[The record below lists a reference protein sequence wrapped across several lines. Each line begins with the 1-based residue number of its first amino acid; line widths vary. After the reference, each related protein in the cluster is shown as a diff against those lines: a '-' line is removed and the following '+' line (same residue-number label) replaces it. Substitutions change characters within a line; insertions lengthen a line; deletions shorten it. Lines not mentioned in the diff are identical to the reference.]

1 MRSLGIM
8 SGLILS
14 LLAYE
19 FARAAPLALSP
30 AETKVCKNIRQC
42 IDILDRHSPEEF
54 DYAILH
60 QQFMRLGP
68 KGVSILLH
76 MLASQ
81 DEVAQFKA
89 QKLLSIGN
97 IKYSPND
104 QAKIAALWPRGD
116 LDAHAKIMR
125 ANLSPAILSRAI
137 ETLGHKDEDV
147 RRLSRDLIDALPE
160 NSHRLN
166 AADFN
171 RLAKAVITEP
181 RPGLVSLL
189 KTEPSEKTKP
199 VLTRILRS
207 GDAASVIAAYEAL
220 FAQDPKTAFQ
230 TLLGTLY
237 DLTDDE
243 DQAALGLAA
252 LLRHRHKSR
261 ADGFYLNFAKDI
273 ANDSKMSAMGRLVGF
288 DAVMGFG
295 AQNKTRL
302 ANTPLMIENL
312 KAALAAH
319 ADVPLNYA
327 HNFYASANDNAQPW
341 IDEIWRTL
349 KSDPYKNPNTAT
361 IFFRYVGTLSTP
373 GAKSIVSQALN
384 NKRDYGMIILGLTTA
399 VRQKDKSRIAQFK
412 KLLSHPISDV
422 RAVSAAAI
430 DALQQGTISLS
441 AERLS
446 DRIAEINRDAKLC
459 RAVPTDFKAEVKQLP
474 FFDLETHAINSKA
487 PLRSLVS
494 SIAPTSEGWL
504 VGYIA
509 GQAGGDLQFYDNKTG
524 RGVPVMYA
532 QNTSSKTLSHSNVQ
546 AILPVTPQPLGQY
559 ASEFW
564 SVITDGHRSGHSAI
578 YRVSKNRNRFRLKR
592 HAQLPS
598 NTVQLSQQPNAD
610 IFISFYEAHDKTK
623 AVHPPLIL
631 SKNGALRRAC
641 EGASADPLKALP

>member
-1 MRSLGIM
+1 
-8 SGLILS
+8 
-14 LLAYE
+14 
-19 FARAAPLALSP
+19 
-30 AETKVCKNIRQC
+30 
-42 IDILDRHSPEEF
+42 
-54 DYAILH
+54 
-60 QQFMRLGP
+60 
-68 KGVSILLH
+68 
-76 MLASQ
+76 
-81 DEVAQFKA
+81 
-89 QKLLSIGN
+89 
-97 IKYSPND
+97 
-104 QAKIAALWPRGD
+104 
-116 LDAHAKIMR
+116 
-125 ANLSPAILSRAI
+125 
-137 ETLGHKDEDV
+137 
-147 RRLSRDLIDALPE
+147 
-160 NSHRLN
+160 
-166 AADFN
+166 
-171 RLAKAVITEP
+171 
-181 RPGLVSLL
+181 
-189 KTEPSEKTKP
+189 
-199 VLTRILRS
+199 
-207 GDAASVIAAYEAL
+207 
-220 FAQDPKTAFQ
+220 
-230 TLLGTLY
+230 
-237 DLTDDE
+237 
-243 DQAALGLAA
+243 
-252 LLRHRHKSR
+252 
-261 ADGFYLNFAKDI
+261 
-273 ANDSKMSAMGRLVGF
+273 
-288 DAVMGFG
+288 
-295 AQNKTRL
+295 
-302 ANTPLMIENL
+302 
-312 KAALAAH
+312 
-319 ADVPLNYA
+319 
-327 HNFYASANDNAQPW
+327 
-341 IDEIWRTL
+341 
-349 KSDPYKNPNTAT
+349 
-361 IFFRYVGTLSTP
+361 VGTLSTP

-384 NKRDYGMIILGLTTA
+384 DKRDYGMIILGLTTA

-641 EGASADPLKALP
+641 DGASADPLKALP